1 MLRVNVFR
9 SSTVLKRAVL
19 AKRFATTIGQSTG
32 QHAEEA
38 KLTTSN
44 KPYTVPK
51 DVLIDTLKKFNTD
64 IREKPDGMFEIRE
77 CKLCH
82 KKNRDKPDNLYK
94 LCVWPTGSYNCF
106 RCSSSGNFYDL
117 KDRAEMLVEE
127 SPTEDV
133 KIYKVSGSAA
143 AVVPKEAGQPPTYII
158 PNQHIS
164 YKPYRQLFPT
174 VEQLCARKESLT
186 DLEQRR
192 QVRHYLNHVRGLN
205 DEVLQKYGV
214 GLSVLDF
221 LSNENEW
228 EPKVCISFP
237 WQVRPDYLEGKLTK
251 FTHPDDAKSEK
262 EFMIVRSKFRALETK
277 GLQRI
282 QPKG

>member
-9 SSTVLKRAVL
+9 SSAVLKRAVL
-19 AKRFATTIGQSTG
+19 ARRFATTTGQSTG
-32 QHAEEA
+32 QLAEEA
-38 KLTTSN
+38 TQPNTN
-44 KPYTVPK
+44 KPWTLSK
-51 DVLIDTLKKFNTD
+51 KVLISTLKKFNTD
-64 IREKPDGMFEIRE
+64 IREKPDGMFEVRE

-94 LCVWPTGSYNCF
+94 LCVWPSGSYNCF
-106 RCSSSGNFYDL
+106 RCNSSGNWFHL
-117 KDRAEMLVEE
+117 KEKAEMLGEGTP
-127 SPTEDV
+127 SEDV

-174 VEQLCARKESLT
+174 VEQLCARKESET
-186 DLEQRR
+186 DLAQRR

-205 DEVLQKYGV
+205 DAVLQKYGV

-221 LSNENEW
+221 LSAENEW

-262 EFMIVRSKFRALETK
+262 EFMIVRSKFR
-277 GLQRI
+277 
-282 QPKG
+282 